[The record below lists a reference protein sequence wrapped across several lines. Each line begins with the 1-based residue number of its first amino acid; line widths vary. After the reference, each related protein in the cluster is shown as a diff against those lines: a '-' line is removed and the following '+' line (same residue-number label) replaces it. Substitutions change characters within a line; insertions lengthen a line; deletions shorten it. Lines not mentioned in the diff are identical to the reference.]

1 MGTQIF
7 KISMRSIFNS
17 LGSNYSIPFIST
29 SLWSIFGSK
38 KSDLFRLEQLLIEK
52 YSRKEETVSVF
63 TVYKGRDAIEV
74 ALKILLEKGDAVI
87 TQAFSCYAVEE
98 GILRAGM
105 RPVYADI
112 DSDTTNASVTT
123 LEEAFKKDKKVKAV
137 LIQHSLGIPADSVAI
152 RNWCKK
158 NGLLLIEDVAQG
170 IGGVDKNGESL
181 GLHADAV
188 VLSFGKDKI
197 VDAIS
202 GGAVVFKNSN
212 PALAEKVEDFR
223 KTISQVPFVYVYE
236 DLIYPDITSF
246 IRKTHHFGFGKIL
259 MVTCKFLGLLGSPIK
274 SKTDTVTAMHPAY
287 AKLALLQFTN
297 LERQV
302 LHRRRMAETYF
313 KLLHE
318 TSLEPLFDISE
329 LKRASNLRF
338 SVRCKDL
345 EEVNFLI
352 AELKKQRIYVSDRW
366 YRSAVDCGSFNCKT
380 VYKNG
385 SCKNAEDLSQQ
396 ILNLPTH
403 REMDERKVQ
412 KICRIISESLGK
424 R

>member
-38 KSDLFRLEQLLIEK
+38 KSDLFRLEQLLTEK
-52 YSRKEETVSVF
+52 YSRKEERVSVV

-98 GILRAGM
+98 GIVRAGM

-112 DSDTTNASVTT
+112 DSDTTNVSVTT
-123 LEEAFKKDKKVKAV
+123 LEDAFKKDKRAKAV

-212 PALAEKVEDFR
+212 PALAEKIEDFR
-223 KTISQVPFVYVYE
+223 KAISQVPFVYVYE

-246 IRKTHHFGFGKIL
+246 IRKTHHFGLGKVL
-259 MVTCKFLGLLGSPIK
+259 MVICKFLGLLGSPIK
-274 SKTDTVTAMHPAY
+274 SKTDAVTAMHPAY
-287 AKLALLQFTN
+287 ARLALFQFAS
-297 LERQV
+297 LERQI